1 MSDETKTV
9 ADVKAVGTAIA
20 SARADVE
27 LEFAKVKL
35 FWAKFGHPA
44 FYALVS
50 AASAYLGHKL

>member
-9 ADVKAVGTAIA
+9 ADVKALGADIA
-20 SARADVE
+20 KARADVE

-35 FWAKFGHPA
+35 FWAKYGHPA
-44 FYALVS
+44 LYALVS